1 MPKSAHESFLD
12 YKKRVIDS
20 KSASFCGAKWF
31 NSTIWLASGKTTSCH
46 HPPAHDIELHELE
59 KNPTAIHNTS
69 HKKEMRRLM
78 QNGERPS
85 ECEYCWKI
93 EDMDRGA
100 TSDRVFKTIIYED
113 NDLQTISKLDFT
125 KNINL
130 QTLEIAFDRNCQ
142 FACSYC
148 NPNFSTTWSKEIK
161 KFGHYQNLK
170 SDGAGHFTTDGDES
184 DLFSQTEKNPY
195 VEAFWRWWPELSL
208 TLKELRITGGEPLMT
223 PHLWKLFDYFGDRGG
238 SGDLVFA
245 VNSNLGAKDELVEK
259 LIEKSHY
266 INRFKIFTSGEAFG
280 KEAEYIRD
288 GLVFDK
294 WISNLEKT
302 LMYGRIETMNIMM
315 TINAL
320 SLFSITKFLDRT
332 LEIKKQYSPGYVTWS
347 VNILRFPS
355 FQSVLTLPDDIK
367 AEVRENI
374 KNWCDQ
380 NFSSSHVTDFEK
392 ESLLRLVDY
401 LDSVKTPHRNTSSMS
416 LLKNDFKRFYQQYDE
431 RRNKKFH
438 ETFPQNVVNWYDG
451 IQTL

>member
-1 MPKSAHESFLD
+1 MSKQPQESFLD
-12 YKKRVIDS
+12 YKARVIDS
-20 KSASFCGAKWF
+20 KSPTFCGAKWL
-31 NSTIWLASGKTTSCH
+31 NSTIWLGSGKTTSCH
-46 HPPAHDIELHELE
+46 HPPAHDIDLNELE
-59 KNPTAIHNTS
+59 KNPTAIHNTI

-78 QNGERPS
+78 QVGERPK

-100 TSDRVFKTIIYED
+100 VSDRVFKTIIYSED
-113 NDLQTISKLDFT
+113 DLQKIAQIDYR

-184 DLFSQTEKNPY
+184 DRFSSSEKNPY
-195 VEAFWRWWPELSL
+195 IEAFWRWWPELSQ

-223 PHLWKLFDYFGDRGG
+223 AHLWKLFDYFGDRGG
-238 SGDLVFA
+238 SGDLVLA
-245 VNSNLGAKDELVEK
+245 VNSNLGAKDELIEK

-266 INRFKIFTSGEAFG
+266 INRFRVFTSGEAYG
-280 KEAEYIRD
+280 RQAEYIRD
-288 GLVFDK
+288 GLQFDR
-294 WISNLEKT
+294 WIENLEKV
-302 LMYGRIETMNIMM
+302 LMYSRLETMNIMM

-320 SLFSITKFLDRT
+320 SLFSITNFLDRT
-332 LEIKKQYSPGYVTWS
+332 LEIKKKYSAGYITWS

-355 FQSVLTLPDDIK
+355 FQSVLTLSEEIK
-367 AEVRENI
+367 KDCREKI

-380 NFSSSHVTDFEK
+380 NFQSEYVTEFEK

-401 LDSVKTPHRNTSSMS
+401 LDSVKTPHSYTSNMDV
-416 LLKNDFKRFYQQYDE
+416 LRNDFKMFYRQYDQ
-431 RRNKKFH
+431 RRNKSFS
-438 ETFPQNVVNWYDG
+438 ETFPPQVVRWYEE
-451 IQTL
+451 IKTL